1 MREKKVYPLAG
12 ELTTAQRYA
21 VIGNADRFLKHK
33 HAFKAWKLLKQF
45 GCVAFPVAQE
55 MKRLEGSKVYPELAE
70 LKDKVDVVV
79 PCLRAEFIPD
89 IIAQTQA
96 CGAKT
101 VWFQERNWTQ
111 EFQDQ
116 ADAAGIQVV
125 RGCILKHKKHSKP
138 FCILNPCYWHGYKS
152 PKAPKRGY

>member
-21 VIGNADRFLKHK
+21 VLGNADRFLRHK
-33 HAFKAWKLLKQF
+33 HAWKAWKTLKQF
-45 GCVAFPVAQE
+45 GCVVFPVAADLQ
-55 MKRLEGSKVYPELAE
+55 RLEGSKVYSDLSVLHE
-70 LKDKVDVVV
+70 KVDVIV
-79 PCLRAEFIPD
+79 PCLRAELIPEV
-89 IIAQTQA
+89 IAQAQA

-125 RGCILKHKKHSKP
+125 RGCILKHKKYSKP
-138 FCILNPCYWHGYKS
+138 FCFFNPCYWHGYKS

>member
-21 VIGNADRFLKHK
+21 VLGNADRFLKHK
-33 HAFKAWKLLKQF
+33 HAWKAWKTLKQF
-45 GCVAFPVAQE
+45 GCVVFPVAADLQ
-55 MKRLEGSKVYPELAE
+55 RLEGSKVYPDLSVLHE
-70 LKDKVDVVV
+70 KVDVIV
-79 PCLRAEFIPD
+79 PCLRVELIPEV
-89 IIAQTQA
+89 IAQAQA

-138 FCILNPCYWHGYKS
+138 FCFLNPCYWHGYKS